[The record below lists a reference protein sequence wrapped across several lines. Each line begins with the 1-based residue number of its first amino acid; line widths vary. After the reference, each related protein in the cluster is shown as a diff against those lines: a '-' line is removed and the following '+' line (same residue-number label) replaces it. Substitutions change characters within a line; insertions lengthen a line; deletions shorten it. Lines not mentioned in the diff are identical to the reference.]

1 MALPA
6 VLQRHR
12 DRAVLVACIVA
23 AIVLL
28 GLPGGLRFNL
38 ARGLGNVV
46 YAPANGALWLGGHLR
61 RLQGENEALRER
73 LMTLADEWR
82 RGEEYR
88 REAVRLRRLLEFRDR
103 QSYRFLPAELLSY
116 PVDFRERNLLRI
128 DRGRRDGVREGMPV
142 VGPGGLIGSVF
153 TVHDGS
159 AEVHMLASAD
169 CAVSCRDRRSRVL
182 GVLKW
187 DPRRG
192 FSVDRVELGEDVQ
205 AGDLFM
211 TSGLGSRFPEG
222 FLVGTVKAVTSP
234 PGSLHQD
241 IRLEPAAPL
250 ARLEDVFVVTA
261 VSYDAPGFPV
271 PFVEPVDS
279 TALADSLARADS
291 LAAAHGR
298 APRPAGARP

>member
-1 MALPA
+1 MALPGIPA
-6 VLQRHR
+6 RHR
-12 DRAVLVACIVA
+12 DRAVFAACVVA
-23 AIVLL
+23 AIALL
-28 GLPGGLRFNL
+28 GLPSAFRHTL
-38 ARGLGNVV
+38 ARSLGAAV
-46 YAPANGALWLGGHLR
+46 YAPANGALWLGDHLR

-88 REAVRLRRLLEFRDR
+88 REAVRLRRLLEFRE
-103 QSYRFLPAELLSY
+103 QQTYRFLPAELLSY
-116 PVDFRERNLLRI
+116 PADFRERNLLRI

-142 VGPGGLIGSVF
+142 VSPAGLIGSVF
-153 TVHDGS
+153 AVHEGT
-159 AEVHMLASAD
+159 AEVQMLASSD

-192 FSVDRVELGEDVQ
+192 FTVDRVELNEDVQ

-211 TSGLGSRFPEG
+211 SSGLGSRFSEG
-222 FLVGTVKAVTSP
+222 FLVGTVTAVSSP
-234 PGSLHQD
+234 PGLLHQD
-241 IRLEPAAPL
+241 VRLAPAAPL
-250 ARLEDVFVVTA
+250 QRLEDVFVVTA
-261 VSYDAPGFPV
+261 VSFDAPGFPV

-291 LAAAHGR
+291 LAKAPAMPRRRGGR
-298 APRPAGARP
+298 P